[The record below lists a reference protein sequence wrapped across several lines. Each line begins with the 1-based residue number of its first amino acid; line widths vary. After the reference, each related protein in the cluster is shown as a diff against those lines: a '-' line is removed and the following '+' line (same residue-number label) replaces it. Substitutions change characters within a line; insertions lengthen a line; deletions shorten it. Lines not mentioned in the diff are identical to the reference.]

1 MNEITQ
7 HKSSSAEVLKS
18 FLQKK
23 NKKNNLYSLRAFARD
38 LGISPAFVTQILNG
52 KKRINVS
59 RAVEIAKALKLTE
72 TEKSSLVDAVFHES
86 GIDLKVREEV
96 NYDALVDLSKEEFI
110 AVANWYH
117 FAILDLVTTENF
129 QSDTSWIAKKLGI
142 SVADAEMG
150 LARLLKIG
158 LLIEKDGT
166 IKKANRQVR
175 FSTKVSIDAVR
186 EHHNQMMDRAKKQLE
201 RTDENSFNK
210 RMICSITCA
219 ADPRKI
225 EEARKR
231 VLDFQQELANFLSA
245 DEGCEEVYQFN
256 IQLFPHTN

>member
-1 MNEITQ
+1 
-7 HKSSSAEVLKS
+7 
-18 FLQKK
+18 
-23 NKKNNLYSLRAFARD
+23 LRAFARD
-38 LGISPAFVTQILNG
+38 LGISPDFVTQILNG

-72 TEKSSLVDAVFHES
+72 TEKSSLVDAVSHES

-129 QSDTSWIAKKLGI
+129 QPNSSWIANKLGI
-142 SVADAEMG
+142 SVSDAEMG

-175 FSTKVSIDAVR
+175 FPTKVSIDAVR

-210 RMICSITCA
+210 RMVCSITCA

-245 DEGCEEVYQFN
+245 DEGCEEVYQLN